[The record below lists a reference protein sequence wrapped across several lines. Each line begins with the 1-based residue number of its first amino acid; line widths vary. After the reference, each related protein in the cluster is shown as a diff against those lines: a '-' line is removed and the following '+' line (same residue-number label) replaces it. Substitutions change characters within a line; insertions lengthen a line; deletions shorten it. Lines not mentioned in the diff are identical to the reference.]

1 MSCIVIGVD
10 NWIENIF
17 QKGVY
22 NMIKLFSSSSCASC
36 RKAKTWLKNQGLEFE
51 ERNILTEPL
60 TRDEIK
66 EILSLTET
74 GTEDIISTRS
84 KVYSKLDI
92 DFDTITFNELVA
104 IVEEHPSLLRRP
116 IITDGLRL
124 QIGFNEDEIH
134 QFIPREVRRV
144 ASRRM
149 TEALIQMDLEN
160 KRYA

>member
-1 MSCIVIGVD
+1 
-10 NWIENIF
+10 
-17 QKGVY
+17 
-22 NMIKLFSSSSCASC
+22 MIKLFSSSSCASC
-36 RKAKTWLKNQGLEFE
+36 RKANTWLKNQGLEFE

>member
-1 MSCIVIGVD
+1 
-10 NWIENIF
+10 
-17 QKGVY
+17 
-22 NMIKLFSSSSCASC
+22 MIKLFSSSSCASC

-104 IVEEHPSLLRRP
+104 IVEKHPSLLRRP

-144 ASRRM
+144 ALRRM
-149 TEALIQMDLEN
+149 TETLIQMDLEN

>member
-1 MSCIVIGVD
+1 
-10 NWIENIF
+10 
-17 QKGVY
+17 
-22 NMIKLFSSSSCASC
+22 MIKLFSSSSCASC

-134 QFIPREVRRV
+134 QFIPREVQRV

>member
-1 MSCIVIGVD
+1 
-10 NWIENIF
+10 
-17 QKGVY
+17 
-22 NMIKLFSSSSCASC
+22 MIKLFSSSSCASC

-104 IVEEHPSLLRRP
+104 IVEEHPGLLVQ
-116 IITDGLRL
+116 L
-124 QIGFNEDEIH
+124 
-134 QFIPREVRRV
+134 
-144 ASRRM
+144 SRM
-149 TEALIQMDLEN
+149 A
-160 KRYA
+160 

>member
-1 MSCIVIGVD
+1 M
-10 NWIENIF
+10 
-17 QKGVY
+17 
-22 NMIKLFSSSSCASC
+22 
-36 RKAKTWLKNQGLEFE
+36 KNQGLEFE

-104 IVEEHPSLLRRP
+104 IVEEHPGLLRRP

-124 QIGFNEDEIH
+124 QSASMKMKSSV
-134 QFIPREVRRV
+134 IPREVRRV

-149 TEALIQMDLEN
+149 TETLIQMDLEN